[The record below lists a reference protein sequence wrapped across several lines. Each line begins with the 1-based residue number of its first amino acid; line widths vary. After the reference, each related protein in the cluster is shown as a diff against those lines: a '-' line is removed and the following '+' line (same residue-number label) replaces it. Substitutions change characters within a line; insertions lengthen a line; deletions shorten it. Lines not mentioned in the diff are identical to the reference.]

1 MAVRAV
7 NASFLTPSV
16 RKDAFTAFR
25 SRLTIRVRLTALA
38 VLIVAVGLVAGSA
51 IVLALVE
58 ENLLAGAENAA
69 RQRASDT
76 AALVAAGA
84 VSSTVDN
91 RLVQVVDRG
100 GQVLAASPELRG
112 RPPLLSAWPTPG
124 PLVETVTAT
133 SDGESGEF
141 LVVAVPTTIPLGAS
155 PQTPEEAQPPHPP
168 PSLGASPQTPE
179 EAQPPHRPL
188 DGSPVAVYAASSLET
203 VTEGVDA
210 TASALLIAVPVLLV
224 IIGAASWL
232 LVGRTLRPVEA
243 MRRQVAEITADDLD
257 RRVPEPP
264 AADELGRLASTMNA
278 MLARLQ
284 QAHELEHRFAGD
296 AAHELRSPLAAILTQ
311 LEVGLAHPAD
321 TDWLALAR
329 SVHREGTRLDR
340 LTDELLTLSRADDHR
355 PFEPVDLDELVLSE
369 VDLVRARGRV
379 SVDLSA
385 LSAARLPGRPEDLRR
400 VIRNLLDN
408 AERHAASVI
417 TVGLTADTAVA
428 ELVIADDGDGIPEA
442 DRAAVFTRF
451 HRLQPARDR
460 DTGGAG
466 LGLAIARGIVEAHGG
481 RIWAAPAP
489 GGADLHVRLPLHAQ
503 Q

>member
-1 MAVRAV
+1 MVGRG
-7 NASFLTPSV
+7 
-16 RKDAFTAFR
+16 K
-25 SRLTIRVRLTALA
+25 LTIRVRLTALA

-58 ENLLAGAENAA
+58 DNLLAGAENAA

-84 VSSTVDN
+84 LSSTVDN

-100 GQVLAASPELRG
+100 GHVLAASPELRD
-112 RPPLLSAWPTPG
+112 RPPLLTAWPSAG
-124 PLVETVTAT
+124 PRVETVTAAA
-133 SDGESGEF
+133 DGESGDF
-141 LVVAVPTTIPLGAS
+141 LVVAVMST
-155 PQTPEEAQPPHPP
+155 
-168 PSLGASPQTPE
+168 
-179 EAQPPHRPL
+179 L
-188 DGSPVAVYAASSLET
+188 DGQAVAVYAASSLDT
-203 VTEGVDA
+203 VTDGVDA
-210 TASALLIAVPVLLV
+210 TSSALLIAVPVLLV

-284 QAHELEHRFAGD
+284 RAHELERRFAGD
-296 AAHELRSPLAAILTQ
+296 AAHELRTPLAAMLTQ

-379 SVDLSA
+379 AVDLSA

-408 AERHAASVI
+408 AERHATSVI
-417 TVGLTADTAVA
+417 TVGLTADTSVA
-428 ELVIADDGDGIPEA
+428 ELVVADDGDGIPEA
-442 DRAAVFTRF
+442 DRDAVFTRF

-481 RIWAAPAP
+481 RIWAAPVPA
-489 GGADLHVRLPLHAQ
+489 GADLHVRLPLHPEQ
-503 Q
+503 